1 MSQILNVEIENWA
14 ILFTQV
20 KSECFD
26 LIKPTLFVLKRDSCW
41 RCVTFLEV
49 TFQAGKMWMENF
61 TLDVVTVG
69 ISLVHAIKFNPTV
82 GGHSWS

>member
-1 MSQILNVEIENWA
+1 MENWTM
-14 ILFTQV
+14 LFTQV
-20 KSECFD
+20 KSEYFD
-26 LIKPTLFVLKRDSCW
+26 LIKATLFVLKRDSCW

-49 TFQAGKMWMENF
+49 TFPAGKMWMENF

-82 GGHSWS
+82 GGQSWS